1 MVSLRQ
7 LKESLREVTE
17 KSVKSGEAVKSLIP
31 KRSGTESTK
40 DMCGGQSE
48 RNGGSG
54 GVSRNVRQKVD
65 ATEAEHL
72 TEGHEELDDADDSPP
87 IEVDGLGDRHD
98 SCNGG
103 LFGGANACVD
113 QRSERRNRRSGTGA
127 AQEKLSPF
135 YVQRP
140 HHKSARETPPSGRLD
155 DGGEQSRSHSGG
167 VQPPEDASP
176 LNEVSWH
183 SSTHGHCHES
193 S

>member
-1 MVSLRQ
+1 MRQ

-17 KSVKSGEAVKSLIP
+17 KSVKRGEAVKSLITKKSGAESP
-31 KRSGTESTK
+31 K
-40 DMCGGQSE
+40 DVCGGQSE

-54 GVSRNVRQKVD
+54 VVSRSVRQKVD

-72 TEGHEELDDADDSPP
+72 TEGHEELDIADESPL
-87 IEVDGLGDRHD
+87 IDVDGLGDPDD

-103 LFGGANACVD
+103 ANAFVGE
-113 QRSERRNRRSGTGA
+113 RLERRYRRSGTGA
-127 AQEKLSPF
+127 APEKLSPF
-135 YVQRP
+135 CVQRP
-140 HHKSARETPPSGRLD
+140 HDKGTRDTPPSGRLD

-167 VQPPEDASP
+167 VQPPKDASP

-183 SSTHGHCHES
+183 SSTHDQCHES

>member
-54 GVSRNVRQKVD
+54 VVSRSVKQKVD

-72 TEGHEELDDADDSPP
+72 TEGHEELDIADGSTLID
-87 IEVDGLGDRHD
+87 VDGLGDPD
-98 SCNGG
+98 ESCNEGKSD
-103 LFGGANACVD
+103 GANAYVD
-113 QRSERRNRRSGTGA
+113 ERLERRHRRSGTGA
-127 AQEKLSPF
+127 APEKLSPF
-135 YVQRP
+135 CVQRP
-140 HHKSARETPPSGRLD
+140 HDRFARETPPSGRLD
-155 DGGEQSRSHSGG
+155 EGGEQSRSHSGG
-167 VQPPEDASP
+167 EQPPKDASP

-183 SSTHGHCHES
+183 SSNHCQCHES